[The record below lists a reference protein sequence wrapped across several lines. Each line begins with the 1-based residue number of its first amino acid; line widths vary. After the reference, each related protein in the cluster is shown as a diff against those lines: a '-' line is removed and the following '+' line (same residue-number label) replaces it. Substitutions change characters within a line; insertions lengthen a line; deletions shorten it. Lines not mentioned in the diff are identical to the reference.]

1 MAMPVPILLSCDG
14 CGQLADPSHI
24 SRRLQRL
31 AWASRYR
38 PVHIQALLLG
48 GIAPKRDSD
57 FLYAAPT
64 SFQGEAATILNAV
77 QILSEGKSSE
87 SVLAEFQKR
96 GLMLTHMLECPLEE
110 GIYAS
115 QAQELLEKQLPATIA
130 RIRRSLKPKRILL
143 ISPDLQPMVDKLHYA
158 SLDCPVLPSPAGAFF
173 PSSSPAES
181 DFHAFRM
188 ALAGSNAQ
196 NA

>member
-1 MAMPVPILLSCDG
+1 MAMPVPVLLSCDG

-31 AWASRYR
+31 TWASRYR
-38 PVHIQALLLG
+38 PVHIHALLLG

-57 FLYAAPT
+57 FLYAAPIA
-64 SFQGEAATILNAV
+64 FEGEAAIVLMAV
-77 QILSEGKSSE
+77 QISTEGKSSE
-87 SVLAEFQKR
+87 SALAEFQKR
-96 GLMLTHMLECPLEE
+96 GLMLVHMLECPLEQE
-110 GIYAS
+110 VS
-115 QAQELLEKQLPATIA
+115 SSLAQELLKKQLPATIA

-143 ISPDLQPMVDKLHYA
+143 ISTDLEQLADKLRQTN
-158 SLDCPVLPSPAGAFF
+158 LDCPVLPSPAGAFF
-173 PSSSPAES
+173 CTPSPPET

-196 NA
+196 AV